1 MIILTG
7 YVHLKPE
14 DVNEFVEDIRK
25 ITASTR
31 AEKGCLF
38 YNIVVEDA
46 TAGRIVA
53 IERWQDQ
60 ASLNE
65 HLGTPRM
72 AAFFEKWMNRLKSDV
87 MKYDAANERSLM
99 D

>member
-14 DVNEFVEDIRK
+14 DINEFVEDIRK
-25 ITASTR
+25 ITSSTR

-46 TAGRIVA
+46 TVDTISPNQPQVF
-53 IERWQDQ
+53 I
-60 ASLNE
+60 
-65 HLGTPRM
+65 
-72 AAFFEKWMNRLKSDV
+72 
-87 MKYDAANERSLM
+87 
-99 D
+99 